1 LTSVTA
7 HYAIGSPGWT
17 DLKTGSRPPGNAAL
31 TAASEGGEPIALR
44 FIDAVEHAVGRIGR
58 APHLGSLRFSYELDI
73 PELRAWQLDRF
84 PYIVFYVAA
93 NDQID
98 VWRVLHTRRDIPTA
112 LSDDAE

>member
-1 LTSVTA
+1 VTTRRIELRQLA
-7 HYAIGSPGWT
+7 AADISDAADHYLG
-17 DLKTGSRPPGNAAL
+17 
-31 TAASEGGEPIALR
+31 EGAEPIALR

-58 APHLGSLRFSYELDI
+58 SPHLGSLRFSYELDI

-93 NDQID
+93 NDRID